1 MSANCG
7 PPSISLQP
15 DIGMRVL
22 IADDQKKVGKSLAEL
37 VSFCNHQ
44 IVGVVG
50 SGLEAIQAYTQHHPD
65 LVLMDYRMPKLN
77 GTTALRNILSKDPAA
92 RVILVTGWSL
102 ADEVNAS
109 GAIAIL
115 LKPIDLERLNATL
128 QTVDQMLPVPAHT
141 EPPTPTVSSQPD
153 SIDHFQPA
161 AQPLPVDPPSL
172 ETAFPV
178 DATTSHLQQT
188 GEVGALDEEKISGK
202 RRSSQR
208 RALPRARVH

>member
-1 MSANCG
+1 
-7 PPSISLQP
+7 
-15 DIGMRVL
+15 
-22 IADDQKKVGKSLAEL
+22 
-37 VSFCNHQ
+37 
-44 IVGVVG
+44 
-50 SGLEAIQAYTQHHPD
+50 
-65 LVLMDYRMPKLN
+65 MPKLN

-102 ADEVNAS
+102 ADEANAS
-109 GAIAIL
+109 GALAIL

-128 QTVDQMLPVPAHT
+128 QAVAQTLPVPAGA
-141 EPPTPTVSSQPD
+141 EPPTPKVSSQPD
-153 SIDHFQPA
+153 SIDHVQPA

-208 RALPRARVH
+208 RALPRVRVH

>member
-1 MSANCG
+1 
-7 PPSISLQP
+7 
-15 DIGMRVL
+15 
-22 IADDQKKVGKSLAEL
+22 
-37 VSFCNHQ
+37 
-44 IVGVVG
+44 
-50 SGLEAIQAYTQHHPD
+50 
-65 LVLMDYRMPKLN
+65 MDYRMPKLN

-128 QTVDQMLPVPAHT
+128 QTVAQMLPVPAHA
-141 EPPTPTVSSQPD
+141 EPPTPKVSSQPD

-172 ETAFPV
+172 ETTLPV
-178 DATTSHLQQT
+178 DATTSHLEQT

-208 RALPRARVH
+208 RAQWSERDERHDRQSRKATRSSAAGVAEIQRIRVD